1 MRNRL
6 CVTCD
11 EAAAGY
17 LKASQASVLPKS
29 KIIPLPVSL
38 IRAPVVGSN
47 LGDINSEQVL
57 TSLTQKME
65 EVLQYWRDADQVELY
80 IDPDSNSQ
88 LLMVY
93 LLSQALTTDID
104 HTNLSIFQGVTPW
117 GQQSP
122 QTQSSSGATLISVE
136 NQHLTAAAAIWL
148 AYSASTPHA
157 WLHLSIDEL
166 RHFPFMTRTREALL
180 DDLPSAQTGLG
191 ACERLVLNTLA
202 TGGCTVGEIA
212 RNCADDPLPLL
223 ELPSI
228 IDLIT
233 NLASGASPLIAGLKG
248 RLRST
253 DFFNDAHAWD
263 RYAGSHLRLTA
274 DGHKINVGE
283 IDFIET
289 CGVDRWWGG
298 TRLVGQTSWRWE
310 KQARALIP
318 PES

>member
-17 LKASQASVLPKS
+17 LKASQASVFPKS
-29 KIIPLPVSL
+29 EIVPLPVSL

-47 LGDINSEQVL
+47 LGDIKNQQVL
-57 TSLTQKME
+57 ASLAQKVE

-80 IDPDSNSQ
+80 IDPDPNSQ

-93 LLSQALTTDID
+93 LLSQALEADFD
-104 HTNLSIFQGVTPW
+104 HADLSVFQGTTPW
-117 GQQSP
+117 GQQTP
-122 QTQSSSGATLISVE
+122 HTQSSSGITPISVE
-136 NQHLTAAAAIWL
+136 NQHLTAAAGIWS

-157 WLHLSIDEL
+157 WLRLGIDEL

-191 ACERLVLNTLA
+191 ACERLVLNTVA
-202 TGGCTVGEIA
+202 AEGCTVGEIA
-212 RNCADDPLPLL
+212 RTFANDPLPLL
-223 ELPSI
+223 KLPSI

-233 NLASGASPLIAGLKG
+233 TLASGASPLIDGLKR

-253 DFFNDAHAWD
+253 DFFNDADAWD
-263 RYAGSHLRLTA
+263 KYAGSHLRLTA

-298 TRLVGQTSWRWE
+298 TRLIGHNSWRWE
-310 KQARALIP
+310 KRTRALTSP
-318 PES
+318 VT